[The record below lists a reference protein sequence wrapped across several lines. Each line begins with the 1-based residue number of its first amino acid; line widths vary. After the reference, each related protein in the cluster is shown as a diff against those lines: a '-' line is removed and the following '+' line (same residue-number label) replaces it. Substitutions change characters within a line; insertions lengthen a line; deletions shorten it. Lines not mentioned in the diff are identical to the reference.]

1 MSLNRVILAVEDRLS
16 EAVATKILN
25 NSGFE
30 IVRKSGQPRGSL
42 LKGKSHLQKI
52 APEFNRSAAGP
63 NYFFMLTDLDSP
75 QDCPANLIQSWVRS
89 PLHPRFFLRVAVME
103 VESWVMADRIAIAT
117 FLEIPL
123 VQVPS
128 RTDEILHPKEFL
140 VSLARKSPS
149 AKLRKELVPGRGRRS
164 LNIGPGYNR
173 CLSDFVSDAWNLER
187 AAAVSPSLKRTVDRL
202 HSAQPAQA
210 TQSNVDVLS

>member
-63 NYFFMLTDLDSP
+63 NYFFILTDLDSP
-75 QDCPANLIQSWVRS
+75 QDCPANLIQSWVKS

-103 VESWVMADRIAIAT
+103 VESWVMADRRAIAA
-117 FLEIPL
+117 FLDISDD
-123 VQVPS
+123 VPGK
-128 RTDEILHPKEFL
+128 TDEILHPKEFL
-140 VSLARKSPS
+140 ISLARKSR
-149 AKLRKELVPGRGRRS
+149 ARKLREDLVTEKRGIFKPGPR
-164 LNIGPGYNR
+164 YNQR
-173 CLSDFVSDAWNLER
+173 LIQFVQDFWDLER